1 MVSALLYAMYVSGI
15 LCLGYVR
22 TRKRADETTKVD
34 TDSFILQLLNVP
46 QECRNRASFMH
57 RLIAIHGLH
66 GTLED
71 YLRPG
76 LMLHILPLK
85 V

>member
-1 MVSALLYAMYVSGI
+1 
-15 LCLGYVR
+15 
-22 TRKRADETTKVD
+22 
-34 TDSFILQLLNVP
+34 
-46 QECRNRASFMH
+46 MH

-85 V
+85 HHNFENLVVNNAYAFLSIQDFLE